1 MNIIVVGAQWG
12 DEGKGKVVDLYSSRA
27 DLIVRFQGGN
37 NAGHTLVVNGKKTVL
52 HLIPSGILHPN
63 KLCLLG
69 NGVVLD
75 PLVFFEEVEGLQK
88 AGALGSDASE
98 RIRIS
103 DRAHLILP
111 YHRQIDVLRESRASG
126 EKSHEKI
133 GTTGRGIGPAYEDKV
148 GRRGI
153 VVGDLLDPDWLAKR
167 LRSAIEEK
175 NVLLQYHFGE
185 KPIEFE
191 PLYQQCLELG
201 RRLKPF
207 IADVRLMIEQARSQ
221 NETILL
227 EGAQGALL
235 DIDHG
240 TYPYVTSSSTCSG
253 GALTGTGLGLGH
265 GATAVIGI
273 TKAYTTRVGTGPFPT
288 EIEHTKPELAQQI
301 RKIGAEFGAT
311 TGRMRR
317 VGWLDLVA
325 LKYSAELN
333 GITGWALMKSD
344 VLSGIEELEVAIQY
358 ELDGKRLD
366 HFPPNASTLSR
377 VKPITQKFRGWK
389 ESLDG
394 LPPEQWPEEFRA
406 YIRMI
411 EEFTKIPV
419 TLVSTGPGREQ
430 THEIHQPS
438 ALRRC

>member
-1 MNIIVVGAQWG
+1 MNIVVVGAQWG
-12 DEGKGKVVDLYSSRA
+12 DEGKGKVVDLFSSRA

-52 HLIPSGILHPN
+52 HLIPSGILHPE

-75 PLVFFEEVEGLQK
+75 PLVFFEEVEGLRK
-88 AGALGSDASE
+88 AGVLGDNASD
-98 RIRIS
+98 RIKIS

-111 YHRQIDVLRESRASG
+111 YHRQLDVLREARASG

-133 GTTGRGIGPAYEDKV
+133 GTTGRGIGPAYEDKAA
-148 GRRGI
+148 RRGI
-153 VVGDLLDPDWLAKR
+153 VVGDLLDPEWLAKR
-167 LRSAIEEK
+167 LRSALEEK
-175 NVLLQYHFGE
+175 NVLFQNHFGE
-185 KPIEFE
+185 KPVEFE
-191 PLYQQCLELG
+191 PLYQLCLDLG
-201 RRLKPF
+201 KKLNPF
-207 IADVRLMIEQARSQ
+207 ITDVRLLIEEARRK

-265 GATAVIGI
+265 GKTEVIGI

-288 EIEHTKPELAQQI
+288 EIENTNPALAQQI
-301 RKIGAEFGAT
+301 RKVGAEFGAT

-325 LKYSAELN
+325 LRYSAELN
-333 GITGWALMKSD
+333 GVTGWALMKSD
-344 VLSGIEELEVAIQY
+344 VLSGIEELEVATEY
-358 ELDGKRLD
+358 ELDGKRIG
-366 HFPPNASTLSR
+366 HFPPSAAQLSR
-377 VKPITQKFRGWK
+377 VRPITRKVRGWK
-389 ESLDG
+389 EPLDG
-394 LPPEQWPEEFRA
+394 LSPDRWPEEFRA

-411 EEFTKIPV
+411 EEFTGIPV
-419 TLVSTGPGREQ
+419 VLVSTGPGREQ
-430 THEIHQPS
+430 THEIRAPS
-438 ALRRC
+438 ALR